1 MEPASSVDL
10 KSATKRP
17 KYLNVHSSE
26 LNLTLKLQLLH
37 FPPFTPP
44 VTFSHFILRKEQKSL
59 SVTCWVSQ
67 EGPIAAKLGH
77 MWHQLISTKPTFGN
91 FFHSWIE
98 LTFSGK
104 NSLMKFRHLR
114 NKSFGKKIELKKFLT
129 WVTWAN
135 AIIFWIRKPVNCN
148 FWGPHSTVDSI
159 LARGPGFDSRRSQD
173 FFRYNFSENSWC
185 RRDLSTAFT
194 A

>member
-44 VTFSHFILRKEQKSL
+44 VTFSHFILRKEQK

-114 NKSFGKKIELKKFLT
+114 NKSFGKKKLNWKSSSLGQMQSFFEF
-129 WVTWAN
+129 AN
-135 AIIFWIRKPVNCN
+135 SPVNCN
-148 FWGPHSTVDSI
+148 FSQPRSAGSSPCVDSLKNAESI
-159 LARGPGFDSRRSQD
+159 KARIGISQ
-173 FFRYNFSENSWC
+173 F
-185 RRDLSTAFT
+185 
-194 A
+194 